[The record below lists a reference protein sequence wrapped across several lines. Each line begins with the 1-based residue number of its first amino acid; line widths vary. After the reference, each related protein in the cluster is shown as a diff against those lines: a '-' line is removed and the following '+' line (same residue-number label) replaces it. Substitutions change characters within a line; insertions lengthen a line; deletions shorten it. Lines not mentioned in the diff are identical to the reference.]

1 MTQQKIL
8 GLVLFAP
15 KINFSDHFVGNHC
28 YSFLRYALSAM
39 LFLLAAVAPCNQA
52 FAQSQSGQGSAKK
65 KGPFFYGT
73 VVVWPE
79 FHEFYP
85 SGRYSYKGGRRQIK
99 IGLHPTDSSIAQK
112 AACITLNPTANNQG
126 PPYDAYKIVFEQCN
140 DVAKAARCGNGRYFS
155 VARSD
160 IEVGSIVDNHGNLGP
175 QRANVVGIACG
186 ALSLK
191 EAQEKAIA
199 NCDQARTKRG
209 HPLVQELSQF
219 GRDIYIPGP
228 PAQHNCRT
236 EISGLN
242 DGMYAG
248 RAVNFDRQLAKNE
261 IWEFR
266 LECWG
271 KEREADPFLVK
282 PEWISRCD
290 KLWD

>member
-1 MTQQKIL
+1 MTQQKIF
-8 GLVLFAP
+8 GVLEFVP
-15 KINFSDHFVGNHC
+15 IIKFSDHFVGNQF
-28 YSFLRYALSAM
+28 YSFLRYVLSAI
-39 LFLLAAVAPCNQA
+39 LFLLAVVAFCNQA
-52 FAQSQSGQGSAKK
+52 IAQSQSGQGSTKK

-85 SGRYSYKGGRRQIK
+85 DGRDFYRGGRRQVM
-99 IGLHPTDSSIAQK
+99 IGLHPTDAGIAQK
-112 AACITLNPTANNQG
+112 AACIKLNPSANNSG

-140 DVAKAARCGNGRYFS
+140 DVAGAARCGNGRYFS

-160 IEVGSIVDNHGNLGP
+160 IEVGSLVDKHGNAFG
-175 QRANVVGIACG
+175 QRANVMGIACG
-186 ALSLK
+186 APSLK

-199 NCDQARTKRG
+199 NCDKARANRG
-209 HPLVQELSQF
+209 YPLVQELSRF
-219 GRDIYIPGP
+219 DKDIYVAGP

-248 RAVNFDRQLAKNE
+248 RAVNIDRQLAKNE

-282 PEWISRCD
+282 GTFDEREIKVR
-290 KLWD
+290 